1 MESNIKIVRLQN
13 GEDIIGSVADLDYG
27 QYNIS
32 EPMSVDIDY
41 RQKSAGLVM
50 NHWLP
55 VQLIKKNEIT
65 INTKDVLCLL
75 EPNDEFVEYY
85 MNTVEKIKE
94 LLAAKNL
101 VDGLDDDE
109 VNDIMD
115 AFEEMDND
123 GVTLH

>member
-1 MESNIKIVRLQN
+1 MIRIVRLQN
-13 GEDIIGSVADLDYG
+13 GEDIIGSVVDLDYG

-85 MNTVEKIKE
+85 MNTVEKIKD

-101 VDGLDDDE
+101 VDGLNDDE
-109 VNDIMD
+109 LEDVMY
-115 AFEEMDND
+115 AFEELEQD
-123 GVTLH
+123 GTTLH